1 MHTASDGRDAKEFR
15 PCRSVGMEISPA
27 AVACAVALGLVAALA
42 LVQSRKRKTIPQ
54 LPDDLDKED

>member
-1 MHTASDGRDAKEFR
+1 MHAASDGRDAKSSTG
-15 PCRSVGMEISPA
+15 RSVGMEISPA

>member
-1 MHTASDGRDAKEFR
+1 
-15 PCRSVGMEISPA
+15 MEISPA
-27 AVACAVALGLVAALA
+27 AIACAVALGLVAALA